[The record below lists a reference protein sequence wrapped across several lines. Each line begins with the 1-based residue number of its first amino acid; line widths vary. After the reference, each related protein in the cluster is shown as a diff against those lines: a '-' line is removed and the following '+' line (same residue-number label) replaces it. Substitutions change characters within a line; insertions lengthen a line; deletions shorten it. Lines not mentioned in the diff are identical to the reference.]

1 MSTVLE
7 IRDVQPSDVES
18 VRLFL
23 RQNGWGHRIG
33 SAEYF
38 AQLIANSQ
46 RTAIAVKNEQ
56 IVGFAR
62 GITDGLSNGY
72 LSMVVVCGQHR
83 REGVGRAL
91 IEHVMGKIPTSLGC
105 CVQVGKVLR
114 SFSPAW
120 VLKPRLLPWSVAE
133 AVNQNRGN
141 ADQMWERAC
150 SHSGL

>member
-1 MSTVLE
+1 MTTAWHVC
-7 IRDVQPSDVES
+7 DVKPSQIES

-23 RQNGWGHRIG
+23 GDNGWGHRTG

-38 AQLIANSQ
+38 AQLITHSQ
-46 RTAIAVKNEQ
+46 RTAVAMKGSQ

-91 IEHVMGKIPTSLGC
+91 VEHVMGENRDITWVLRAGREGASEFFSSLGFETSTIAME
-105 CVQVGKVLR
+105 R
-114 SFSPAW
+114 SRS
-120 VLKPRLLPWSVAE
+120 K
-133 AVNQNRGN
+133 
-141 ADQMWERAC
+141 
-150 SHSGL
+150 

>member
-1 MSTVLE
+1 MNTPVL

-23 RQNGWGHRIG
+23 GENGWAHRTG
-33 SAEYF
+33 SAKHF

-46 RTAIAVKNEQ
+46 RTALAIKDSH

-72 LSMVVVCGQHR
+72 LSMVVVCGQTR

-91 IEHVMGKIPTSLGC
+91 VEHVMGDNTAITW
-105 CVQVGKVLR
+105 VLR
-114 SFSPAW
+114 AGREGASDFFSKLGFETSTIAMERSR
-120 VLKPRLLPWSVAE
+120 LK
-133 AVNQNRGN
+133 
-141 ADQMWERAC
+141 
-150 SHSGL
+150 